1 MIGTIEE
8 GIRLYN
14 MKRWELA
21 VQAFLKASDRIEPD
35 DDAQSLELAYY
46 LGLCY
51 TKLEEFDEALIY
63 LEQVVTGAQDALRIN
78 QCRMTLAYIYVI
90 TKRSKMAESEIA
102 RLTESGFESVQVY
115 TILAY
120 TAWAD
125 RQYQKAVDLYKKA
138 LQLDNNNA
146 TAINGLG
153 YILVDTAMDPQ
164 NGLLFCKK
172 AVDMNPKN
180 PSYLD
185 SLGWAYFKNGNHK
198 EAVNWLRRAL
208 DLALA
213 PQQKEIRNHIKIVA
227 GEAG

>member
-1 MIGTIEE
+1 MVGTIQE
-8 GIRLYN
+8 GIRLFN

-21 VQAFLKASDRIEPD
+21 VQEFLGALNRVDPEDEMLSV
-35 DDAQSLELAYY
+35 ELAYY

-51 TKLEEFDEALIY
+51 TKLEQFDEALIY
-63 LEQVVTGAQDALRIN
+63 LEQVVTGTQDALRIN
-78 QCRMTLAYIYVI
+78 QCRITLAYIYVI
-90 TKRSKMAESEIA
+90 TKRSKMAESELD
-102 RLTESGFESVQVY
+102 RLAATGFESVQAY

-125 RQYQKAVDLYKKA
+125 QQYQKAVDLYKKA
-138 LQLDNNNA
+138 LQIDNNNA

-164 NGLLFCKK
+164 NGLLFCKR
-172 AVDMNPKN
+172 AVDINPKN

-208 DLALA
+208 DLA

-227 GEAG
+227 GET

>member
-1 MIGTIEE
+1 MIGTIQE
-8 GIRLYN
+8 GIRLFN
-14 MKRWELA
+14 LKRWDMALQE
-21 VQAFLKASDRIEPD
+21 FLSALEKAKPEEET
-35 DDAQSLELAYY
+35 LNEELAYY

-51 TKLEEFDEALIY
+51 TKLEQFDDALLY
-63 LEQVVTGAQDALRIN
+63 LEQVVTSSHDTLRVY
-78 QCRMTLAYIYVI
+78 QCRITLAYIYVI
-90 TKRSKMAESEIA
+90 TKRVKMAESELE
-102 RLTESGFESVQVY
+102 RLGETGFESVQLY

-120 TAWAD
+120 TAWSE

-138 LQLDNNNA
+138 LQMDNSNA

-153 YILVDTAMDPQ
+153 YILVDTAMDVQ
-164 NGLLFCKK
+164 KGLLFCKK

-185 SLGWAYFKNGNHK
+185 SLGWAYFKNGNAA

-208 DLALA
+208 DLA

>member
-1 MIGTIEE
+1 MLGTIQE
-8 GIRLYN
+8 GIRLFN
-14 MKRWELA
+14 MKRWDLA
-21 VQAFLKASDRIEPD
+21 LQEFLEAQDKVKPD
-35 DDAQSLELAYY
+35 QDLDALELAYY

-51 TKLEEFDEALIY
+51 TKLEQFEEALLY
-63 LEQVVTGAQDALRIN
+63 LEQVVNDARNALRVY

-90 TKRSKMAESEIA
+90 TKRANMAEVELSHLAE
-102 RLTESGFESVQVY
+102 TGFESVQLY

-120 TAWAD
+120 TAWSE

-138 LQLDNNNA
+138 LQLDNSNA

-153 YILVDTAMDPQ
+153 YVLVDTALDVQ

-180 PSYLD
+180 ACYLD
-185 SLGWAYFKNGNHK
+185 SLGWAYFKNGNFT

-208 DLALA
+208 DLA
-213 PQQKEIRNHIKIVA
+213 PQEREIRNHIKIVA